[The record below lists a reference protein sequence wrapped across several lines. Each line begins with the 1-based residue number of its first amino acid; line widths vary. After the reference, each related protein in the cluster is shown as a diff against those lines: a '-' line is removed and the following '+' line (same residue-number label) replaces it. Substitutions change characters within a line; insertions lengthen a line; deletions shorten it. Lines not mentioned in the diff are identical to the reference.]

1 MNEIQTMREVLYSL
15 GMTEDKVEAYMKAV
29 EEVKASTDRE

>member
-29 EEVKASTDRE
+29 EEVSRPAERD